1 MDEKN
6 KLLKALVAIAAIFLL
21 LAYGRK
27 IVSILTPVVIAVLLA
42 LLLLPLVDIISK
54 KLKSRLLGTGIVLLP
69 AFALL
74 LWGIWRALSQI
85 YREAEGF
92 VFSFPQII
100 ANLQTLYNERILPM
114 VRGTRYEDTF
124 FIFLD
129 DVILQAMSWMQ
140 DLAKSLIG
148 SGLSFVSSLPGIL
161 LALMVTVLLV
171 FYLTY
176 DKKWVYNLFPAA
188 EGNASKVIKSMHG
201 YIKTQ
206 FFLIVITA
214 AICMLTFSLLK
225 IPYVFVLGLL
235 VALLDL
241 LPIVGPGTVLIPMSI
256 WHFILG
262 KPFTAIMII
271 VLYGIITVVRQLIEP
286 RLLAN
291 NLNIHP
297 IIALLSVYLGLKLF
311 GPLGLV
317 LLPLVSSIAASFPR
331 FKGLRR

>member
-129 DVILQAMSWMQ
+129 DVILQAMSWVQ

>member
-129 DVILQAMSWMQ
+129 DVILQAMSWVQ
-140 DLAKSLIG
+140 DLAKSLIVRII
-148 SGLSFVSSLPGIL
+148 LVSSLPGIL

-206 FFLIVITA
+206 FFSLSSLA
-214 AICMLTFSLLK
+214 AICMLTFFLLK

-241 LPIVGPGTVLIPMSI
+241 LPIVGPGTVLDSHVPTP
-256 WHFILG
+256 ILG
-262 KPFTAIMII
+262 KP
-271 VLYGIITVVRQLIEP
+271 LQQ
-286 RLLAN
+286 
-291 NLNIHP
+291 
-297 IIALLSVYLGLKLF
+297 
-311 GPLGLV
+311 
-317 LLPLVSSIAASFPR
+317 
-331 FKGLRR
+331 

>member
-6 KLLKALVAIAAIFLL
+6 KLLKALVAIAGIFLL

-27 IVSILTPVVIAVLLA
+27 IVSLLTPVVIAVLLA
-42 LLLLPLVDIISK
+42 LLLLPLVDFISK
-54 KLKSRLLGTGIVLLP
+54 KLKSRLLGTGVVLLP
-69 AFALL
+69 TFALL
-74 LWGIWRALSQI
+74 LWGIWRALSQV

-92 VFSFPQII
+92 VLSFPQII

-114 VRGTRYEDTF
+114 VSGTRYEDTF
-124 FIFLD
+124 FVLLD
-129 DVILQAMSWMQ
+129 DVILQAMSWVQ
-140 DLAKSLIG
+140 DLAKNLIG
-148 SGLSFVSSLPGIL
+148 SSISFVSSLPGIL

-176 DKKWVYNLFPAA
+176 DKKWIYKLFPAA
-188 EGNASKVIKSMHG
+188 EGNASKVIRSMHG

-206 FFLIVITA
+206 FFLIIITA
-214 AICMLTFSLLK
+214 GICMLTFSLLK

-241 LPIVGPGTVLIPMSI
+241 LPIVGPGTALIPMTI

-271 VLYGIITVVRQLIEP
+271 VLYGIITVVRQLVEP
-286 RLLAN
+286 KLLAN

-297 IIALLSVYLGLKLF
+297 IVALISVYLGLKLF
-311 GPLGLV
+311 GPFGLI
-317 LLPLVSSIAASFPR
+317 LLPLATSIAASFPR

>member
-21 LAYGRK
+21 LGYGRK

-129 DVILQAMSWMQ
+129 DVILQAMSWVQ
-140 DLAKSLIG
+140 DLAKSLIS

>member
-129 DVILQAMSWMQ
+129 DVILQAMSWVQ
-140 DLAKSLIG
+140 DLAKSLIS

>member
-21 LAYGRK
+21 LGYGRK

-129 DVILQAMSWMQ
+129 DVILQAMSWVQ

>member
-1 MDEKN
+1 
-6 KLLKALVAIAAIFLL
+6 
-21 LAYGRK
+21 

-129 DVILQAMSWMQ
+129 DVILQAMSWVQ

>member
-129 DVILQAMSWMQ
+129 DVILQAMSWVQ

-331 FKGLRR
+331 FKVLRR